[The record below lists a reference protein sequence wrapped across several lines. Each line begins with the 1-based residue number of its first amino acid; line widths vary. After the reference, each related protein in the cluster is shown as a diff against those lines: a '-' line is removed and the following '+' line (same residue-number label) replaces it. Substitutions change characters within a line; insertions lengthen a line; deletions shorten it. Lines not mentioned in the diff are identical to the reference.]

1 MGMWNNEAWRDDQIG
16 GVDTARSM
24 IGHLPH
30 FDNTTILH
38 GDIGAA
44 PAPSATV
51 PFLIKKS

>member
-1 MGMWNNEAWRDDQIG
+1 MGMWINEAWRDDQIG